1 MSHHSGVPP
10 RPEAYRWLVVG
21 LLLAFREVSFM
32 AMAALGILLPS
43 ISDDLELSSAQQGVL
58 ASSVAWGS
66 VVLAIP
72 LGLWAARLAPKML
85 TTVTL
90 LLSAALLAVQGSA
103 TAFIVLLMG
112 RLGFGLV
119 MLAREPARA
128 ILVRQWTPVRE
139 MILVSSVSNVLFGV
153 LVGGGL
159 LIIPHL
165 LNVPGLGWRQLFF
178 IFAALFVCFAALWTI
193 FGREARR
200 DQRTSELDYS
210 LFLGSLRYRDVWVA
224 GLGFVGA
231 QFAWS
236 SFVSFFPT
244 LMLETYE
251 VSLGWS
257 GAILG
262 ASIMVGGVS
271 GLGAGYAVTVLR
283 QRRWVLFGLGV
294 LMVITYLGMTL
305 AGAPVLALA
314 CAVINGIAWG
324 FWPVLHSVP
333 YVVRG
338 IRDREVPVALALM
351 MTMTGAGA
359 LLGPIV
365 SGALQE
371 TWGTLRPV
379 LTIVSFAPM
388 SLCAAGLLLRQ
399 QGNELP

>member
-10 RPEAYRWLVVG
+10 WPEAYRWLVVG

-139 MILVSSVSNVLFGV
+139 MVLVSSMSNVLFGV

-165 LNVPGLGWRQLFF
+165 LNVPGQDWRQLFF
-178 IFAALFVCFAALWTI
+178 IFAVLFVCFAALWTI